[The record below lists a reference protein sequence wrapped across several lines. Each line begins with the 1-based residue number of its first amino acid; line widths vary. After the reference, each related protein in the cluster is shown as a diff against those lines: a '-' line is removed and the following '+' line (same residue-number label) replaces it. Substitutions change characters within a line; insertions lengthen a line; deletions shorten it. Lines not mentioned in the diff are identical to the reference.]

1 MTLQKLIKPIV
12 VSCLLPL
19 AITASAEDNFVTLRV
34 GIDQPTVSENNAN
47 IANVKTTYVG
57 GIEVGRKFLD
67 RFAVSLEYSHRGKS
81 DFMID
86 NDSANDPS
94 NIKSSWA
101 AKSDAVMVNLSADL
115 IQDSKIT
122 PYVKAGIGLS
132 KNKAYKADITT
143 EQTPTT
149 YNQKNTTK
157 FAWQVGVGM
166 NLSTS
171 QMIDTDITYMFT
183 NRGKVATASVTDA
196 GIVTPARYT
205 QLKDHSVTIGIKIK
219 F

>member
-19 AITASAEDNFVTLRV
+19 AIAANAEDNFVTIRA
-34 GIDQPTVSENNAN
+34 GIDQPTVAENNSN

-67 RFAVSLEYSHRGKS
+67 RFAVSLEYNHRGKS

-86 NDSANDPS
+86 NDYPNEETLSR
-94 NIKSSWA
+94 SWA
-101 AKSDAVMVNLSADL
+101 AKSDTVMANLSADL

-122 PYVKAGIGLS
+122 PYVKVGLGLS
-132 KNKAYKADITT
+132 RNKAYSFNSYNGVSTM
-143 EQTPTT
+143 PF
-149 YNQKNTTK
+149 NQKNSTK

-166 NLSTS
+166 TLNTS
-171 QMIDTDITYMFT
+171 QMIDTDIAYMFT
-183 NRGKVATASVTDA
+183 NRGKIATCPNIAETTTS
-196 GIVTPARYT
+196 ARYT

>member
-12 VSCLLPL
+12 ASCLLPL

-86 NDSANDPS
+86 NDSATEES
-94 NIKSSWA
+94 IASKWA

-132 KNKAYKADITT
+132 KNKAYSFNTS
-143 EQTPTT
+143 EGGTPLT

-157 FAWQVGVGM
+157 FAWQVGLGM

-183 NRGKVATASVTDA
+183 NRGKINTYSTQIENANKQ
-196 GIVTPARYT
+196 PKYT